1 MGLVSFVIS
10 PELDYFL
17 YLSIKSVLWST
28 ARIRCLKVVRP
39 TKTNQGRL
47 KRDSNFKVLI
57 CLLGPGPGFFVVFF
71 SGLGCVCVS
80 RFSSWPWKASSL
92 KYWT

>member
-28 ARIRCLKVVRP
+28 ARISCLKVVRP

-57 CLLGPGPGFFVVFF
+57 CLLGPGPVFFCGFFFLGWGVCVFPHF
-71 SGLGCVCVS
+71 PLGLGKLLV
-80 RFSSWPWKASSL
+80 
-92 KYWT
+92 